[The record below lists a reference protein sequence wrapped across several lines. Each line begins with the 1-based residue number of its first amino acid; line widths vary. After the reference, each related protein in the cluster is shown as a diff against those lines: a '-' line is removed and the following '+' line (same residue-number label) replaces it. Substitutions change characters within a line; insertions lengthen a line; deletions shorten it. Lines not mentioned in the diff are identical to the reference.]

1 MANGKVICE
10 IIAQQEGFIEQISP
24 SNITDWYGFKNNDKQ
39 IARFKAQSLFDKNG
53 NYNFYKGNLNCQEV
67 NFIYII
73 IIDND
78 DLYYKRISCEHFS
91 NTKKPVFKTKKP
103 ILGEDGDWKHLIIQ
117 QDVIEQIT
125 ITNKVYNRIC
135 DRNDNVDKKAIQDL
149 FNQNPKKC
157 YYCGIDK
164 QTIDELNNAA
174 ISNSSLP
181 WHHSKGLTKRIN
193 RVTLEVDQL
202 NPNGGYVQGNI
213 VWACSWCNNAK
224 TDTFTEIEFKNIACG
239 INQAWNNRL
248 QQIKSTTIIS
258 FPWQGQVKCC
268 K

>member
-1 MANGKVICE
+1 M
-10 IIAQQEGFIEQISP
+10 
-24 SNITDWYGFKNNDKQ
+24 
-39 IARFKAQSLFDKNG
+39 
-53 NYNFYKGNLNCQEV
+53 
-67 NFIYII
+67 
-73 IIDND
+73 
-78 DLYYKRISCEHFS
+78 
-91 NTKKPVFKTKKP
+91 
-103 ILGEDGDWKHLIIQ
+103 
-117 QDVIEQIT
+117 
-125 ITNKVYNRIC
+125 
-135 DRNDNVDKKAIQDL
+135 
-149 FNQNPKKC
+149 
-157 YYCGIDK
+157 
-164 QTIDELNNAA
+164 
-174 ISNSSLP
+174 
-181 WHHSKGLTKRIN
+181 TKRIN